1 MKKYLK
7 KNIVPVIIEMG
18 FIGSCFFVPQ
28 EYYIYTNFIFYLC
41 LLIYFYITKS
51 FSLRKWME
59 QIKSGKKFWKQVVIT
74 AIMFL
79 AAFVLTSVL
88 ESSFPDLD
96 AGYIALKC
104 DTWLRLVIFALSTM
118 ILPPVTEELFYRK
131 SLISLKSK
139 DTLIVTAILGMFL
152 YALEHSLSL
161 WGIALTM
168 IWALPLT
175 ISYVKTKNIYVP
187 MTAHMIGNFLGNG
200 MDVIMTV
207 IAWI

>member
-1 MKKYLK
+1 
-7 KNIVPVIIEMG
+7 
-18 FIGSCFFVPQ
+18 
-28 EYYIYTNFIFYLC
+28 
-41 LLIYFYITKS
+41 
-51 FSLRKWME
+51 
-59 QIKSGKKFWKQVVIT
+59 
-74 AIMFL
+74 MFL

-96 AGYIALKC
+96 AGYIGLKC

-131 SLISLKSK
+131 SLISFKSK
-139 DTLIVTAILGMFL
+139 GILIVTAILGMFL

-161 WGIALTM
+161 WGIVLTM

-187 MTAHMIGNFLGNG
+187 MTAHMIGNLLENG